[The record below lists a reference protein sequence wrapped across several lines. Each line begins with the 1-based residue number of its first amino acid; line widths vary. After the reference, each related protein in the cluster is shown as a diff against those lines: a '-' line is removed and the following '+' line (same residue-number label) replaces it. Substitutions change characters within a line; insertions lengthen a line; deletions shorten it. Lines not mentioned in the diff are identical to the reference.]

1 MKFTSKQ
8 LQAAKHLDG
17 PLLVLAI
24 PGSGKTTMLL
34 ERIKFLSEHIDSSK
48 ILNLTFSRIQANDMK
63 KRFDSK
69 DSNFMTIHA
78 FCYLIIRNYLKK
90 YNRQVNLIEDE
101 KIYNKFNLVGE
112 IYKNINKKKMS
123 KEDLNLFFQKVS
135 FMKNSLLDISYLK
148 KVEISNAEKIYL
160 EYEKIKKQKHLLDFD
175 DMQVYALELLND
187 ESLLRSIKNKY
198 KYFQLDEG
206 QDTSLLQFKILEK
219 IVYPEN
225 NLLVV
230 ADDDQSI
237 YSFRASDPTYLLNF
251 TKIYKDAKIMTL
263 DTNYRSGKEIIK
275 LASTF
280 IKQNKNRY
288 KKDFKVNR
296 KNPSQIKIKSF
307 KNFSKEYAY
316 ILENID
322 KNENTGILF
331 RNNIS
336 AISLISYLL
345 ENNIDFS
352 INSKIMDFFE
362 SKIFLDMINIINF
375 SNDFNDVEI
384 FSEIYY
390 KISSYLSKDD
400 IEKLIYKPVNE
411 NIFDFFENSD
421 IEDFKKD
428 ALFNIEKKLNHLRKL
443 DIDKK
448 ISFIYQS
455 LSYKD
460 YIDMLSRKYK
470 EETVNKDIY
479 IESLKYFTKSCENL
493 DQVYEKIKIIEKKS
507 KSLSENN
514 LKLST
519 IHSSKGLEY
528 DTVFVIDLIKNEFPI
543 ILDKENYF
551 ERLEEERR
559 IFYVGLTR
567 ARDSLYILT
576 LKNRNNKKVYPS
588 KFYTTSLDIL
598 KNKPWALAQGFYI
611 EILSNIPFK

>member
-101 KIYNKFNLVGE
+101 KIYNKYNLVGE
-112 IYKNINKKKMS
+112 IYKSINNKKMS

-135 FMKNSLLDISYLK
+135 FMKNSLLDISYLE
-148 KVEISNAEKIYL
+148 KVEISNIKEIYL

-175 DMQVYALELLND
+175 DMQVYALKLLED
-187 ESLLRSIKNKY
+187 EKLLKSIKNKY

-219 IVYPEN
+219 IVMPEN

-237 YSFRASDPTYLLNF
+237 YSFRASNPNYLLNF

-263 DTNYRSGKEIIK
+263 DTNYRSGEEIIK
-275 LASTF
+275 LAKNF
-280 IKQNKNRY
+280 IGQNKNRY

-375 SNDFNDVEI
+375 SNDFNNVEI

-460 YIDMLSRKYK
+460 YINILSRKYK

-507 KSLSENN
+507 KSLRENN

-543 ILDKENYF
+543 ILDEENYF

-559 IFYVGLTR
+559 IFYVAITR
-567 ARDSLYILT
+567 AKNNLHLLS
-576 LKNRNNKKVYPS
+576 LKNRNNKKVESSIFYKNSQEIIKNSLGS
-588 KFYTTSLDIL
+588 K
-598 KNKPWALAQGFYI
+598 
-611 EILSNIPFK
+611 

>member
-112 IYKNINKKKMS
+112 IYKSINNKKMS

-148 KVEISNAEKIYL
+148 KVEISNIKEIYL
-160 EYEKIKKQKHLLDFD
+160 EYEKTKKQKHLLDFD
-175 DMQVYALELLND
+175 DMQVYALKLLED
-187 ESLLRSIKNKY
+187 EKLLKSIKNKY

-219 IVYPEN
+219 IVMPEN

-362 SKIFLDMINIINF
+362 SKIFLDMVSIINF
-375 SNDFNDVEI
+375 SNDFNDVER

-400 IEKLIYKPVNE
+400 IEKLMYKPVNE

-460 YIDMLSRKYK
+460 YINILSRKYK
-470 EETVNKDIY
+470 EEAVNKDIY

-543 ILDKENYF
+543 ILDEENYF

-559 IFYVGLTR
+559 IFYVAITR
-567 ARDSLYILT
+567 AKNNLHLLS
-576 LKNRNNKKVYPS
+576 LKNRNNKKVEASIFYKNSQEIIKNSLGS
-588 KFYTTSLDIL
+588 K
-598 KNKPWALAQGFYI
+598 
-611 EILSNIPFK
+611 

>member
-63 KRFDSK
+63 KKFDSK

-237 YSFRASDPTYLLNF
+237 YSFRAADPKYLLNF
-251 TKIYKDAKIMTL
+251 KEIYKDAKIISL
-263 DTNYRSGKEIIK
+263 DTNHRSGKKIIS
-275 LASTF
+275 LASSF
-280 IKQNKNRY
+280 ISQNKNRY
-288 KKDFKVNR
+288 KKNYKISRDFND
-296 KNPSQIKIKSF
+296 QIKFKEF
-307 KNFSKEYAY
+307 KNFSKEYDY
-316 ILENID
+316 IIKNLED
-322 KNENTGILF
+322 MNTGILF

-336 AISLISYLL
+336 AISLSSYLL
-345 ENNIDFS
+345 DKNIDFS
-352 INSKIMDFFE
+352 INSNILDFFE
-362 SKIFLDMINIINF
+362 SKIFTDMVNIINF
-375 SNDFNDVEI
+375 SEDFNNREI
-384 FSEIYY
+384 FNDIYY
-390 KISSYLSKDD
+390 KISTYLSKED
-400 IEKLIYKPVNE
+400 IDTLNHKAINE
-411 NIFDFFENSD
+411 NIFDFYENSD
-421 IEDFKKD
+421 IDDYKKD
-428 ALFNIEKKLNHLRKL
+428 ALFNIEKKLKHIRKL
-443 DIDKK
+443 DIEKK
-448 ISFIYQS
+448 ISFIYKS
-455 LSYKD
+455 LSYNS
-460 YIDMLSRKYK
+460 YINMKSRKYM

-479 IESLKYFTKSCENL
+479 IESLRYFTKSCKSL
-493 DQVYEKIKIIEKKS
+493 DEVYEKIKILEKKS
-507 KSLSENN
+507 KSLIKTN
-514 LKLST
+514 LSLTT

-528 DTVFVIDLIKNEFPI
+528 DKVFIIDLIKNEFPLI
-543 ILDKENYF
+543 MDEENYF

>member
-63 KRFDSK
+63 ERFDSK

-101 KIYNKFNLVGE
+101 KIYNKYNLVGE
-112 IYKNINKKKMS
+112 IYKSINNKKMS

-148 KVEISNAEKIYL
+148 KVEISNIEKIYL

-175 DMQVYALELLND
+175 DMQIFALKLLED
-187 ESLLRSIKNKY
+187 EKLLKSIKNKY

-219 IVYPEN
+219 IVMPEN

-237 YSFRASDPTYLLNF
+237 YSFRASNPTYLLNF

-263 DTNYRSGKEIIK
+263 DTNYRSGKEIIN

-288 KKDFKVNR
+288 KKDFNVNR
-296 KNPSQIKIKSF
+296 KTPSQIKIKSF

-316 ILENID
+316 IIENID
-322 KNENTGILF
+322 KNKNTGILF

-345 ENNIDFS
+345 EKNIDFS

-375 SNDFNDVEI
+375 SNDFNNVEV

-411 NIFDFFENSD
+411 DVFDFYENSD

-443 DIDKK
+443 SIDKK

-455 LSYKD
+455 LSYKN

-470 EETVNKDIY
+470 EETANKDLY

-543 ILDKENYF
+543 ILDEENYF

-559 IFYVGLTR
+559 IFYVAITR
-567 ARDSLYILT
+567 AKNNLHLLSLKT
-576 LKNRNNKKVYPS
+576 RNNKKVASSIFYENS
-588 KFYTTSLDIL
+588 KEIIKNSLGS
-598 KNKPWALAQGFYI
+598 K
-611 EILSNIPFK
+611 

>member
-34 ERIKFLSEHIDSSK
+34 ERIKFLSEYIDSSK

-101 KIYNKFNLVGE
+101 KIYNKYNLVGE

-123 KEDLNLFFQKVS
+123 KEDLNLFFQKIS
-135 FMKNSLLDISYLK
+135 FMKNSLLDTSYLDK
-148 KVEISNAEKIYL
+148 LEISKVKEIYQT
-160 EYEKIKKQKHLLDFD
+160 YERIKKEKHLLDFD

-219 IVYPEN
+219 IVMPEN

-237 YSFRASDPTYLLNF
+237 YSFRASNPTYLLNF
-251 TKIYKDAKIMTL
+251 TKIYKEAKIMTL

-345 ENNIDFS
+345 ENNINFS

-375 SNDFNDVEI
+375 SNDFNNVEI

-400 IEKLIYKPVNE
+400 IEKLKYKPVNE
-411 NIFDFFENSD
+411 NIFEFFENSD

-443 DIDKK
+443 DINKK

-543 ILDKENYF
+543 ILDEENYF

>member
-101 KIYNKFNLVGE
+101 KIYNKYNLVGE

-123 KEDLNLFFQKVS
+123 KEDLNLFFQKIS
-135 FMKNSLLDISYLK
+135 FMKNSLLDISYLEN
-148 KVEISNAEKIYL
+148 VEISNADRIYL

-237 YSFRASDPTYLLNF
+237 YSFRAADPKYLLNF
-251 TKIYKDAKIMTL
+251 KEIYKDAKIISL
-263 DTNYRSGKEIIK
+263 DTNHRSGKKIIS
-275 LASTF
+275 LASYF
-280 IKQNKNRY
+280 IAQNKNRY
-288 KKDFKVNR
+288 KKTYKLSRDFDD
-296 KNPSQIKIKSF
+296 QIKLKEF
-307 KNFSKEYAY
+307 KNFTKQYDY
-316 ILENID
+316 ITENLD
-322 KNENTGILF
+322 NKKTGILF

-336 AISLISYLL
+336 AISLSSYLL
-345 ENNIDFS
+345 DKNIDFS
-352 INSKIMDFFE
+352 INSNILDFFE
-362 SKIFLDMINIINF
+362 SKIFTDMVNIINF
-375 SNDFNDVEI
+375 SEDFDNVEI
-384 FSEIYY
+384 FSDIYY
-390 KISSYLSKDD
+390 KISTYLSKDD
-400 IEKLIYKPVNE
+400 IESLSHKAINE
-411 NIFDFFENSD
+411 NVFEFYENRD
-421 IEDFKKD
+421 IEDYKKD
-428 ALFNIEKKLNHLRKL
+428 ALFNIEKKLKHLRKL
-443 DIDKK
+443 KLEKK
-448 ISFIYQS
+448 ISFIYKS
-455 LSYKD
+455 LSYNS
-460 YIDMLSRKYK
+460 YINMKSRKYM

-479 IESLKYFTKSCENL
+479 IESLRYFTKSCKSL
-493 DQVYEKIKIIEKKS
+493 DEVYEKIKILEKKS
-507 KSLSENN
+507 KSLIKTN
-514 LKLST
+514 LSLTT

-528 DTVFVIDLIKNEFPI
+528 DKVFIIDLIKNEFPLI
-543 ILDKENYF
+543 MDEENYF

-611 EILSNIPFK
+611 EILSKIPFR

>member
-135 FMKNSLLDISYLK
+135 FMKNSLLDISYLE
-148 KVEISNAEKIYL
+148 KVEISNIKEIYL
-160 EYEKIKKQKHLLDFD
+160 EYEKTKKQKHLLDFD
-175 DMQVYALELLND
+175 DMQVYALKLLED
-187 ESLLRSIKNKY
+187 KKLLKSIKNKY

-219 IVYPEN
+219 IVMPEN

-237 YSFRASDPTYLLNF
+237 YSFRASNPTYLLNF

-375 SNDFNDVEI
+375 SNDFNNVEI

-411 NIFDFFENSD
+411 NIFEFFENSD

-428 ALFNIEKKLNHLRKL
+428 ALFNIEKKLKHLRKL

-543 ILDKENYF
+543 ILDEENYF

-567 ARDSLYILT
+567 AKDSLYILT

-588 KFYTTSLDIL
+588 KFYTISLDIL
-598 KNKPWALAQGFYI
+598 KNKP
-611 EILSNIPFK
+611 

>member
-34 ERIKFLSEHIDSSK
+34 ERIKFLSKHIDSSK

-101 KIYNKFNLVGE
+101 KIYNKYNLVGE

-135 FMKNSLLDISYLK
+135 FMKNSLLDISYLE
-148 KVEISNAEKIYL
+148 KVEVSNIKEIYL

-175 DMQVYALELLND
+175 DMQVYALKLLED
-187 ESLLRSIKNKY
+187 KKLLKSIKNKY

-219 IVYPEN
+219 IVMPEN

-237 YSFRASDPTYLLNF
+237 YSFRASNPTYLLNF

-275 LASTF
+275 LAKNF
-280 IKQNKNRY
+280 IGQNKNRY

-375 SNDFNDVEI
+375 SNDFNNVEI

-400 IEKLIYKPVNE
+400 IEKLIYKPINGD
-411 NIFDFFENSD
+411 IFDFFENSD

-428 ALFNIEKKLNHLRKL
+428 ALFNIEKKLKHLRKL

-455 LSYKD
+455 LSYKN

-543 ILDKENYF
+543 ILDEENHF

-559 IFYVGLTR
+559 IFYVAITR
-567 ARDSLYILT
+567 AKNSLHLLS
-576 LKNRNNKKVYPS
+576 LKNRNKKKVEPS
-588 KFYTTSLDIL
+588 IFYKNSQEIIKNSLGSKL
-598 KNKPWALAQGFYI
+598 
-611 EILSNIPFK
+611 

>member
-101 KIYNKFNLVGE
+101 KIYNKYNLVGE

-135 FMKNSLLDISYLK
+135 FMKNSLLDISYLE
-148 KVEISNAEKIYL
+148 KVEISNADRIYL

-237 YSFRASDPTYLLNF
+237 YSFRAADPKYLLNF
-251 TKIYKDAKIMTL
+251 KEIYKDAKIISL
-263 DTNYRSGKEIIK
+263 DTNHRSGKKIIS
-275 LASTF
+275 LASYF
-280 IKQNKNRY
+280 IAQNKNRY
-288 KKDFKVNR
+288 KKTYKLSRDFDD
-296 KNPSQIKIKSF
+296 QIKLKEF
-307 KNFSKEYAY
+307 KNFTKQYDY
-316 ILENID
+316 ITENLD
-322 KNENTGILF
+322 NKKTGILF

-336 AISLISYLL
+336 AISLSSYLL
-345 ENNIDFS
+345 DKNIDFS
-352 INSKIMDFFE
+352 INSNILDFFE
-362 SKIFLDMINIINF
+362 SKIFTDMVNIINF
-375 SNDFNDVEI
+375 SEDFDNVEI
-384 FSEIYY
+384 FSDIYY
-390 KISSYLSKDD
+390 KISTYLSKDD
-400 IEKLIYKPVNE
+400 IESLSHKAINE
-411 NIFDFFENSD
+411 NVFEFYENRD
-421 IEDFKKD
+421 IEDYKKD
-428 ALFNIEKKLNHLRKL
+428 ALFNIEKKLKHLRKL
-443 DIDKK
+443 KLEKK
-448 ISFIYQS
+448 ISFIYKS
-455 LSYKD
+455 LSYNS
-460 YIDMLSRKYK
+460 YINMKSRKYM

-479 IESLKYFTKSCENL
+479 IESLRYFTKSCKSL
-493 DQVYEKIKIIEKKS
+493 DEVYEKIKILEKKS
-507 KSLSENN
+507 KSLVKTN
-514 LKLST
+514 LSLST

-528 DTVFVIDLIKNEFPI
+528 DKVFIIDLIKNEFPLI
-543 ILDKENYF
+543 MDEENYF

-576 LKNRNNKKVYPS
+576 LKNRNNKKVSPS

-598 KNKPWALAQGFYI
+598 KNKP
-611 EILSNIPFK
+611 

>member
-101 KIYNKFNLVGE
+101 KIYNKYNLVGE
-112 IYKNINKKKMS
+112 IYKSINNKKMS

-148 KVEISNAEKIYL
+148 KVEISNVEKIYL

-175 DMQVYALELLND
+175 DMQVYALKLLED
-187 ESLLRSIKNKY
+187 EKLLKSIKNKY

-237 YSFRASDPTYLLNF
+237 YSFRAADPKYLLNF
-251 TKIYKDAKIMTL
+251 KEIYKDAKIISL
-263 DTNYRSGKEIIK
+263 DTNHRSGKKIIS
-275 LASTF
+275 LASYF
-280 IKQNKNRY
+280 IAQNKNRY
-288 KKDFKVNR
+288 KKTYKLSRDFDD
-296 KNPSQIKIKSF
+296 QIKLKEF
-307 KNFSKEYAY
+307 KNFTKQYDY
-316 ILENID
+316 ITENLD
-322 KNENTGILF
+322 NKKTGILF

-336 AISLISYLL
+336 AISLSSYLL
-345 ENNIDFS
+345 DKNIDFS
-352 INSKIMDFFE
+352 INSNILDFFE
-362 SKIFLDMINIINF
+362 SKIFTDMVNIINF
-375 SNDFNDVEI
+375 SEDFDNVEI
-384 FSEIYY
+384 FSDIYY
-390 KISSYLSKDD
+390 KISTYLSKDD
-400 IEKLIYKPVNE
+400 IESLSHKAINE
-411 NIFDFFENSD
+411 NVFEFYENRD
-421 IEDFKKD
+421 IEDYKKD
-428 ALFNIEKKLNHLRKL
+428 ALFNIEKKLKHLRKL
-443 DIDKK
+443 KLEKK
-448 ISFIYQS
+448 ISFIYKS
-455 LSYKD
+455 LSYNS
-460 YIDMLSRKYK
+460 YINMKSRKYM

-479 IESLKYFTKSCENL
+479 IESLRYFTKSCKSL
-493 DQVYEKIKIIEKKS
+493 DEVYEKIKILEKKS
-507 KSLSENN
+507 KSLVKTN
-514 LKLST
+514 LSLST

-528 DTVFVIDLIKNEFPI
+528 DKVFIIDLIKNEFPLI
-543 ILDKENYF
+543 MDEENYF

-576 LKNRNNKKVYPS
+576 LKNRNNKKVSPS

-598 KNKPWALAQGFYI
+598 KNKP
-611 EILSNIPFK
+611 

>member
-34 ERIKFLSEHIDSSK
+34 ERIKFLSKHIDSSK

-101 KIYNKFNLVGE
+101 KIYNKYNLVGE

-135 FMKNSLLDISYLK
+135 FMKNSLLDISYLEN
-148 KVEISNAEKIYL
+148 VEISNADRIYL

-175 DMQVYALELLND
+175 DMQVYALKLLED
-187 ESLLRSIKNKY
+187 KKLLKSIKNKY

-219 IVYPEN
+219 IVMPEN

-237 YSFRASDPTYLLNF
+237 YSFRASNPNYLLNF

-263 DTNYRSGKEIIK
+263 DTNYRSGEEIIK
-275 LASTF
+275 LAKNF
-280 IKQNKNRY
+280 IGQNKNRY

-375 SNDFNDVEI
+375 SNDFNNVEI

-400 IEKLIYKPVNE
+400 IEKLIYKPINE

-421 IEDFKKD
+421 IENFKKD
-428 ALFNIEKKLNHLRKL
+428 ALFNIEKKLKHLRKL

-460 YIDMLSRKYK
+460 YIDILSRKYK

-543 ILDKENYF
+543 ILDEENYF

>member
-101 KIYNKFNLVGE
+101 KIYNKYNLVGE
-112 IYKNINKKKMS
+112 IYKSINNKKMS

-135 FMKNSLLDISYLK
+135 FMKNSLLDISYLE
-148 KVEISNAEKIYL
+148 KVEISNIKDIYL
-160 EYEKIKKQKHLLDFD
+160 EYEKTKKQKHLLDFD

-237 YSFRASDPTYLLNF
+237 YSFRAADPKYLLNF
-251 TKIYKDAKIMTL
+251 KEIYKDAKIISL
-263 DTNYRSGKEIIK
+263 DTNHRSGKKIIS
-275 LASTF
+275 LASYF
-280 IKQNKNRY
+280 IAQNKNRY
-288 KKDFKVNR
+288 KKTYKLSRDFDD
-296 KNPSQIKIKSF
+296 QIKLKEF
-307 KNFSKEYAY
+307 KNFTKQYDY
-316 ILENID
+316 ITENLD
-322 KNENTGILF
+322 NKKTGILF

-336 AISLISYLL
+336 AISLSSYLL
-345 ENNIDFS
+345 DKNIDFS
-352 INSKIMDFFE
+352 INSNILDFFE
-362 SKIFLDMINIINF
+362 SKIFTDMVNIINF
-375 SNDFNDVEI
+375 SEDFDNVEI
-384 FSEIYY
+384 FSDIYY
-390 KISSYLSKDD
+390 KISTYLCKDD
-400 IEKLIYKPVNE
+400 IESLSHKAINE
-411 NIFDFFENSD
+411 NVFEFYENRD
-421 IEDFKKD
+421 IEDYKKD
-428 ALFNIEKKLNHLRKL
+428 ALFNIEKKLKHLRKL
-443 DIDKK
+443 KLENK
-448 ISFIYQS
+448 ISFIYKS
-455 LSYKD
+455 LSYNS
-460 YIDMLSRKYK
+460 YINMKSRKYM

-479 IESLKYFTKSCENL
+479 IESLRYFTKSCKSL
-493 DQVYEKIKIIEKKS
+493 DEVYEKIKILEKKS
-507 KSLSENN
+507 KSLVKTN
-514 LKLST
+514 LSLST

-528 DTVFVIDLIKNEFPI
+528 DKVFIIDLIKNEFPLI
-543 ILDKENYF
+543 MDEENYF

-576 LKNRNNKKVYPS
+576 LKNRNNKKVSPS

-598 KNKPWALAQGFYI
+598 KNKP
-611 EILSNIPFK
+611 

>member
-101 KIYNKFNLVGE
+101 KIYNKYNLLGE

-135 FMKNSLLDISYLK
+135 FMKNSLLDISYLE
-148 KVEISNAEKIYL
+148 KVEISNIKEIYL
-160 EYEKIKKQKHLLDFD
+160 QYEKTKKQKHLLDFD
-175 DMQVYALELLND
+175 DMQVYALKLLED
-187 ESLLRSIKNKY
+187 KKLLKSIKNKY

-219 IVYPEN
+219 IVMPEN

-237 YSFRASDPTYLLNF
+237 YSFRASNPTYLLNF

-263 DTNYRSGKEIIK
+263 DTNYRSGEEIIK
-275 LASTF
+275 LAKNF
-280 IKQNKNRY
+280 IGQNKNRY

-316 ILENID
+316 ILENIN

-375 SNDFNDVEI
+375 SNNFNNVEI

-400 IEKLIYKPVNE
+400 IEKLIYKPINE

-448 ISFIYQS
+448 ISFIHQS
-455 LSYKD
+455 LSYKN

-493 DQVYEKIKIIEKKS
+493 DKVYEKIKIIEKKS

-543 ILDKENYF
+543 ILDEENYF

-559 IFYVGLTR
+559 IFYVAITR
-567 ARDSLYILT
+567 AKNSLHLLS
-576 LKNRNNKKVYPS
+576 LKNRNKKKVEPS
-588 KFYTTSLDIL
+588 IFYKNSQEIIKNSLGS
-598 KNKPWALAQGFYI
+598 K
-611 EILSNIPFK
+611 

>member
-101 KIYNKFNLVGE
+101 KIYNKYNLVGE

-123 KEDLNLFFQKVS
+123 KEDLNLFFQKIS
-135 FMKNSLLDISYLK
+135 FMKNSLLDTSYLDK
-148 KVEISNAEKIYL
+148 LEISKVKEIYQT
-160 EYEKIKKQKHLLDFD
+160 YERIKKEKHLLDFD

-219 IVYPEN
+219 IVMPEN

-237 YSFRASDPTYLLNF
+237 YSFRASNPTYLLNF
-251 TKIYKDAKIMTL
+251 TKIYKEAKIMTL

-275 LASTF
+275 FASTF

-316 ILENID
+316 ILENMN

-375 SNDFNDVEI
+375 SNDFNNVEI

-411 NIFDFFENSD
+411 NIFEFFENSD

-428 ALFNIEKKLNHLRKL
+428 ALFNIEKKLKHLRKL

-528 DTVFVIDLIKNEFPI
+528 DTVFVMDLIKNEFPI
-543 ILDKENYF
+543 ILDEENYF

-598 KNKPWALAQGFYI
+598 KNKP
-611 EILSNIPFK
+611 

>member
-101 KIYNKFNLVGE
+101 KIYNKYNLVGE

-123 KEDLNLFFQKVS
+123 KEDLNLFFQKIS
-135 FMKNSLLDISYLK
+135 FMKNSLLDISYLEN
-148 KVEISNAEKIYL
+148 VEISNADRIYL

-237 YSFRASDPTYLLNF
+237 YSFRAADPKYLLNF
-251 TKIYKDAKIMTL
+251 KEIYKDAKIISL
-263 DTNYRSGKEIIK
+263 DTNHRSGKKIIS
-275 LASTF
+275 LASYF
-280 IKQNKNRY
+280 IAQNKNRY
-288 KKDFKVNR
+288 KKTYKLSRDFDD
-296 KNPSQIKIKSF
+296 QIKLKEF
-307 KNFSKEYAY
+307 KNFTKQYDY
-316 ILENID
+316 ITENLD
-322 KNENTGILF
+322 NKKTGILF

-336 AISLISYLL
+336 AISLSSYLL
-345 ENNIDFS
+345 DKNIDFS
-352 INSKIMDFFE
+352 INSNILDFFE
-362 SKIFLDMINIINF
+362 SKIFTDMVNIINF
-375 SNDFNDVEI
+375 SEDFDNVEI
-384 FSEIYY
+384 FSDIYY
-390 KISSYLSKDD
+390 KISTYLSKDD
-400 IEKLIYKPVNE
+400 IESLSHKAINE
-411 NIFDFFENSD
+411 NVFEFYENRD
-421 IEDFKKD
+421 IEDYKKD
-428 ALFNIEKKLNHLRKL
+428 ALFNIEKKLKHLRKL
-443 DIDKK
+443 KLEKK
-448 ISFIYQS
+448 ISFIYKS
-455 LSYKD
+455 LSYNS
-460 YIDMLSRKYK
+460 YINMKSRKYM

-479 IESLKYFTKSCENL
+479 IESLRYFTKSCKSL
-493 DQVYEKIKIIEKKS
+493 DEVYEKIKILEKKS
-507 KSLSENN
+507 KSLIKTN
-514 LKLST
+514 LSLTT

-528 DTVFVIDLIKNEFPI
+528 DKVFIIDLIKNEFPLI
-543 ILDKENYF
+543 MDEENYF

-588 KFYTTSLDIL
+588 KFYTISLDIL

-611 EILSNIPFK
+611 VILSKIPFK

>member
-48 ILNLTFSRIQANDMK
+48 ILNLTFSRIQADDMK

-90 YNRQVNLIEDE
+90 YNKQVNLIEDE

-112 IYKNINKKKMS
+112 IYKNINKKKIS

-135 FMKNSLLDISYLK
+135 FMKNSLLDISYLEN
-148 KVEISNAEKIYL
+148 VEISNADRIYL

-237 YSFRASDPTYLLNF
+237 YSFRAADPKYLLNF
-251 TKIYKDAKIMTL
+251 KEIYKDAKIISL
-263 DTNYRSGKEIIK
+263 DTSHRSGKKIIS
-275 LASTF
+275 LASYF
-280 IKQNKNRY
+280 IAQNKNRY
-288 KKDFKVNR
+288 KKTYKLGRDFDD
-296 KNPSQIKIKSF
+296 QIKLKEF
-307 KNFSKEYAY
+307 KNFTKQYDY
-316 ILENID
+316 ITENLD
-322 KNENTGILF
+322 NKKTGILF

-336 AISLISYLL
+336 AISLSSYLL
-345 ENNIDFS
+345 DKNIDFS
-352 INSKIMDFFE
+352 INSNILDFFE
-362 SKIFLDMINIINF
+362 SKIFTDMVNIINF
-375 SNDFNDVEI
+375 SEDFDNVEI
-384 FSEIYY
+384 FSDIYY
-390 KISSYLSKDD
+390 KISTYLSKDD
-400 IEKLIYKPVNE
+400 IESLSHKAINE
-411 NIFDFFENSD
+411 NVFEFYENRD
-421 IEDFKKD
+421 IEDYKKD
-428 ALFNIEKKLNHLRKL
+428 ALFNIEKKLKHLRKL
-443 DIDKK
+443 KLEKK
-448 ISFIYQS
+448 ISFIYKS
-455 LSYKD
+455 LSYNS
-460 YIDMLSRKYK
+460 YINMKSRKYM

-479 IESLKYFTKSCENL
+479 IESLRYFTKSCKSL
-493 DQVYEKIKIIEKKS
+493 DEVYEKIKILEKKS
-507 KSLSENN
+507 KSLVKTN
-514 LKLST
+514 LSLST

-528 DTVFVIDLIKNEFPI
+528 DKVFIIDLIKNEFPLI
-543 ILDKENYF
+543 MDEENYF

-598 KNKPWALAQGFYI
+598 KNKP
-611 EILSNIPFK
+611 

>member
-251 TKIYKDAKIMTL
+251 TKIYKDVKIMTL

-460 YIDMLSRKYK
+460 YIDILSRKYK

-543 ILDKENYF
+543 ILDEENYF

>member
-101 KIYNKFNLVGE
+101 KIYNKYNLVGE
-112 IYKNINKKKMS
+112 IYKNINNKKMS

-135 FMKNSLLDISYLK
+135 FMKNSLLDISYLE
-148 KVEISNAEKIYL
+148 KVEISNIKDIYL
-160 EYEKIKKQKHLLDFD
+160 EYEKTKKQKHLLDFD
-175 DMQVYALELLND
+175 DMQVYALKLLED
-187 ESLLRSIKNKY
+187 EKLLKSIKNKY

-219 IVYPEN
+219 IVMPEN

-237 YSFRASDPTYLLNF
+237 YSFRASNPTYLLNF

-400 IEKLIYKPVNE
+400 IEKLMYKPVNE
-411 NIFDFFENSD
+411 NIFEFFENSD

-543 ILDKENYF
+543 ILDEENHF

-559 IFYVGLTR
+559 IFYVAITR
-567 ARDSLYILT
+567 AKNSLHLLS
-576 LKNRNNKKVYPS
+576 LKNGNNKKVEPS
-588 KFYTTSLDIL
+588 IFYKNSQEIIKNSLGS
-598 KNKPWALAQGFYI
+598 K
-611 EILSNIPFK
+611 

>member
-123 KEDLNLFFQKVS
+123 KEDLNLFFQKIS
-135 FMKNSLLDISYLK
+135 FMKNSLLDISYLEN
-148 KVEISNAEKIYL
+148 VEISNADRIYL
-160 EYEKIKKQKHLLDFD
+160 EYEKIKKQKHLIDFD

-237 YSFRASDPTYLLNF
+237 YSFRAADPKYLLNF
-251 TKIYKDAKIMTL
+251 KEIYKDAKIISL
-263 DTNYRSGKEIIK
+263 DTNYRSGKKIIS
-275 LASTF
+275 LASYF
-280 IKQNKNRY
+280 IAQNKNRY
-288 KKDFKVNR
+288 KKTYKLSRDFDD
-296 KNPSQIKIKSF
+296 QIKLKEF
-307 KNFSKEYAY
+307 KNFTKQYDY
-316 ILENID
+316 ITENLD
-322 KNENTGILF
+322 NKKTGILF

-336 AISLISYLL
+336 AISLSSYLL
-345 ENNIDFS
+345 DKNIDFS
-352 INSKIMDFFE
+352 INSNILDFFE
-362 SKIFLDMINIINF
+362 SKIFTDMVNIINF
-375 SNDFNDVEI
+375 SEDFDNVEI
-384 FSEIYY
+384 FSDIYY
-390 KISSYLSKDD
+390 KISTYLSKDD
-400 IEKLIYKPVNE
+400 IESLSHKAINE
-411 NIFDFFENSD
+411 NVFEFYENRD
-421 IEDFKKD
+421 IEDYKKD
-428 ALFNIEKKLNHLRKL
+428 ALFNIEKKLKHLRKL
-443 DIDKK
+443 KLEKK
-448 ISFIYQS
+448 ISFIYKS
-455 LSYKD
+455 LSYNS
-460 YIDMLSRKYK
+460 YINMKSRKYM

-479 IESLKYFTKSCENL
+479 IESLRYFTKSCKSL
-493 DQVYEKIKIIEKKS
+493 DEVYEKIKILEKKS
-507 KSLSENN
+507 KSLIKTN
-514 LKLST
+514 LSLTT

-528 DTVFVIDLIKNEFPI
+528 DKVFIIDLIKNEFPLI
-543 ILDKENYF
+543 MDEENYF

-588 KFYTTSLDIL
+588 KFYTISLDIL
-598 KNKPWALAQGFYI
+598 KNKP
-611 EILSNIPFK
+611 

>member
-101 KIYNKFNLVGE
+101 KIYNKYNLVGE
-112 IYKNINKKKMS
+112 IYKSINNKKMS

-135 FMKNSLLDISYLK
+135 FMKNSLLDISYLE
-148 KVEISNAEKIYL
+148 KVEISNIKEIYL

-175 DMQVYALELLND
+175 DMQVYALKLLED
-187 ESLLRSIKNKY
+187 EKLLKSIKNKY

-219 IVYPEN
+219 IVMPEN

-237 YSFRASDPTYLLNF
+237 YSFRASNPTYLLNF

-296 KNPSQIKIKSF
+296 KNPNQIKIKSF

-322 KNENTGILF
+322 INENTGILF

-345 ENNIDFS
+345 ENNINFS

-375 SNDFNDVEI
+375 SNDFNNVEI
-384 FSEIYY
+384 FPEIYY

-411 NIFDFFENSD
+411 NIFEFFENSD

-428 ALFNIEKKLNHLRKL
+428 ALFNIEKKLKHLRKL

-479 IESLKYFTKSCENL
+479 IESIKYFTKSCENL

-543 ILDKENYF
+543 ILDEENYF

-567 ARDSLYILT
+567 AKDSLYILT

-588 KFYTTSLDIL
+588 KFYTISLDIL

>member
-8 LQAAKHLDG
+8 LQATKHLDG

-112 IYKNINKKKMS
+112 IYKNINNKKMS

-175 DMQVYALELLND
+175 DMQVYALKLLED
-187 ESLLRSIKNKY
+187 EKLLKSIKNKY

-219 IVYPEN
+219 IVMPEN

-237 YSFRASDPTYLLNF
+237 YSFRASNPTYLLNF

-322 KNENTGILF
+322 INENTGILF

-375 SNDFNDVEI
+375 SNDFNNVEI

-400 IEKLIYKPVNE
+400 IEKLIYKPINE

-421 IEDFKKD
+421 IENFKKD
-428 ALFNIEKKLNHLRKL
+428 ALFNIEKKLKHLRKL

-448 ISFIYQS
+448 ISFIHQS
-455 LSYKD
+455 LSYKN

-528 DTVFVIDLIKNEFPI
+528 DTVFVIDLIENEFPI
-543 ILDKENYF
+543 ILDEENHF

-559 IFYVGLTR
+559 IFYVAITR
-567 ARDSLYILT
+567 AKNSLHLLS
-576 LKNRNNKKVYPS
+576 LKNRNKKKVEPS
-588 KFYTTSLDIL
+588 IFY
-598 KNKPWALAQGFYI
+598 KNSQ
-611 EILSNIPFK
+611 EIIKK

>member
-48 ILNLTFSRIQANDMK
+48 ILNLTFSRIQADDMK

-90 YNRQVNLIEDE
+90 YNKQVNLIEDE

-112 IYKNINKKKMS
+112 IYKNINKKKIS

-135 FMKNSLLDISYLK
+135 FMKNSLLDISYLEN
-148 KVEISNAEKIYL
+148 VEISNADRIYL

-237 YSFRASDPTYLLNF
+237 YSFRAADPKYLLNF
-251 TKIYKDAKIMTL
+251 KEIYKDAKIISL
-263 DTNYRSGKEIIK
+263 DTNHRSGKKIIS
-275 LASTF
+275 LASYF
-280 IKQNKNRY
+280 IAQNKNRY
-288 KKDFKVNR
+288 KKTYKLGRDFDD
-296 KNPSQIKIKSF
+296 QIKLKEF
-307 KNFSKEYAY
+307 KNFTKQYDY
-316 ILENID
+316 ITENLD
-322 KNENTGILF
+322 NKKTGILF

-336 AISLISYLL
+336 AISLSSYLL
-345 ENNIDFS
+345 DKNIDFS
-352 INSKIMDFFE
+352 INSNILDFFE
-362 SKIFLDMINIINF
+362 SKIFTDMVNIINF
-375 SNDFNDVEI
+375 SEDFDNVEI
-384 FSEIYY
+384 FSDIYY
-390 KISSYLSKDD
+390 KISTYLSKDD
-400 IEKLIYKPVNE
+400 IESLSHKAINE
-411 NIFDFFENSD
+411 NVFEFYENRD
-421 IEDFKKD
+421 IEDYKKD
-428 ALFNIEKKLNHLRKL
+428 ALFNIEKKLKHLRKL
-443 DIDKK
+443 KLEKK
-448 ISFIYQS
+448 ISFIYKS
-455 LSYKD
+455 LSYNS
-460 YIDMLSRKYK
+460 YINMKSRKYM

-479 IESLKYFTKSCENL
+479 IESLRYFTKSCKSL
-493 DQVYEKIKIIEKKS
+493 DEVYEKIKILEKKS
-507 KSLSENN
+507 KSLVKTN
-514 LKLST
+514 LSLST

-528 DTVFVIDLIKNEFPI
+528 DKVFIIDLIKNEFPLI
-543 ILDKENYF
+543 MDEENYF

-611 EILSNIPFK
+611 EILSKIPFR

>member
-48 ILNLTFSRIQANDMK
+48 ILNLTFSRIQADDMK
-63 KRFDSK
+63 KRFNSK

-90 YNRQVNLIEDE
+90 YNKQVNLIEDE

-112 IYKNINKKKMS
+112 IYKNINKKKIS

-135 FMKNSLLDISYLK
+135 FMKNSLLDISYLEN
-148 KVEISNAEKIYL
+148 VEISNADRIYL

-237 YSFRASDPTYLLNF
+237 YSFRAADPKYLLNF
-251 TKIYKDAKIMTL
+251 KEIYKDAKIISL
-263 DTNYRSGKEIIK
+263 DTNHRSGKKIIS
-275 LASTF
+275 LASYF
-280 IKQNKNRY
+280 IAQNKNRY
-288 KKDFKVNR
+288 KKTYKLGRDFDD
-296 KNPSQIKIKSF
+296 QIKLKEF
-307 KNFSKEYAY
+307 KNFTKQYDY
-316 ILENID
+316 ITENLD
-322 KNENTGILF
+322 NKKTGILF

-336 AISLISYLL
+336 AISLSSYLL
-345 ENNIDFS
+345 DKNIDFS
-352 INSKIMDFFE
+352 INSNILDFFE
-362 SKIFLDMINIINF
+362 SKIFTDMVNIINF
-375 SNDFNDVEI
+375 SEDFDNVEI
-384 FSEIYY
+384 FSDIYY
-390 KISSYLSKDD
+390 KISTYLSKDD
-400 IEKLIYKPVNE
+400 IESLSHKAINE
-411 NIFDFFENSD
+411 NVFEFYENRD
-421 IEDFKKD
+421 IEDYKKD
-428 ALFNIEKKLNHLRKL
+428 ALFNIEKKLKHLRKL
-443 DIDKK
+443 KLEKK
-448 ISFIYQS
+448 ISFIYKS
-455 LSYKD
+455 LSYNS
-460 YIDMLSRKYK
+460 YINMKSRKYM

-479 IESLKYFTKSCENL
+479 IESLRYFTKSCKSL
-493 DQVYEKIKIIEKKS
+493 DEVYEKIKILEKKS
-507 KSLSENN
+507 KSLVKTN
-514 LKLST
+514 LSLST

-528 DTVFVIDLIKNEFPI
+528 DKVFIIDLIKNEFPLI
-543 ILDKENYF
+543 MDEENYF

-598 KNKPWALAQGFYI
+598 KNKP
-611 EILSNIPFK
+611 

>member
-101 KIYNKFNLVGE
+101 KIYNKYNLVGE

-123 KEDLNLFFQKVS
+123 KEDLNLFFQKIS
-135 FMKNSLLDISYLK
+135 FMKNSLLDISYLEN
-148 KVEISNAEKIYL
+148 VEISNADRIYL

-230 ADDDQSI
+230 ADYDQSI
-237 YSFRASDPTYLLNF
+237 YSFRAADPKYLLNF
-251 TKIYKDAKIMTL
+251 KEIYKDAKIISL
-263 DTNYRSGKEIIK
+263 DTNHRSGKKIIS
-275 LASTF
+275 LASYF
-280 IKQNKNRY
+280 IAQNKNRY
-288 KKDFKVNR
+288 KKTYKLSRDFDD
-296 KNPSQIKIKSF
+296 QIKLKEF
-307 KNFSKEYAY
+307 KNFTKQYDY
-316 ILENID
+316 ITENLD
-322 KNENTGILF
+322 NKKTGILF

-336 AISLISYLL
+336 AISLSSYLL
-345 ENNIDFS
+345 DKNIDFS
-352 INSKIMDFFE
+352 INSNILDFFE
-362 SKIFLDMINIINF
+362 SKIFTDMVNIINF
-375 SNDFNDVEI
+375 SEDFDNVEI
-384 FSEIYY
+384 FSDIYY
-390 KISSYLSKDD
+390 KISTYLSKDD
-400 IEKLIYKPVNE
+400 IESLSHKAINE
-411 NIFDFFENSD
+411 NVFEFYENID
-421 IEDFKKD
+421 IEDYKKD
-428 ALFNIEKKLNHLRKL
+428 ALFNIEKKLKHLRKL
-443 DIDKK
+443 KLEKK
-448 ISFIYQS
+448 ISFIYKS
-455 LSYKD
+455 LSYNS
-460 YIDMLSRKYK
+460 YINMKSRKYM

-479 IESLKYFTKSCENL
+479 IESLRYFTKSCKSL
-493 DQVYEKIKIIEKKS
+493 DEVYEKIKILEKKS
-507 KSLSENN
+507 KSLIKTN
-514 LKLST
+514 LSLTT

-528 DTVFVIDLIKNEFPI
+528 DKVFIIDLIKNEFPLI
-543 ILDKENYF
+543 MDEENYF

-611 EILSNIPFK
+611 EILSKIPFR

>member
-90 YNRQVNLIEDE
+90 YNRKVNLIEDE
-101 KIYNKFNLVGE
+101 KIYNKYNLVGE
-112 IYKNINKKKMS
+112 IYKNINNKKMS

-135 FMKNSLLDISYLK
+135 FMKNSLLDISYLE
-148 KVEISNAEKIYL
+148 KVEISNIKEIYL
-160 EYEKIKKQKHLLDFD
+160 EYEKTKKQKHLLDFD
-175 DMQVYALELLND
+175 DMQVYALKLLED
-187 ESLLRSIKNKY
+187 EKLLKSIKNKY

-237 YSFRASDPTYLLNF
+237 YSFRASNPTYLLNF

-375 SNDFNDVEI
+375 SNNFNNVEI

-400 IEKLIYKPVNE
+400 IEKLIYKPINGD
-411 NIFDFFENSD
+411 IFDFFENSD

-455 LSYKD
+455 LSYKN
-460 YIDMLSRKYK
+460 YIDMLSRKYR

-543 ILDKENYF
+543 ILDEENHL

-559 IFYVGLTR
+559 IFYVAITR
-567 ARDSLYILT
+567 AKNSLHLLS
-576 LKNRNNKKVYPS
+576 LKNRNKKKVEPS
-588 KFYTTSLDIL
+588 IFYKNSQEIIKNSLGSKL
-598 KNKPWALAQGFYI
+598 
-611 EILSNIPFK
+611 

>member
-101 KIYNKFNLVGE
+101 KIYNKYNLVGE
-112 IYKNINKKKMS
+112 IYKSINNKKMS
-123 KEDLNLFFQKVS
+123 KEDLNLFFQKIS
-135 FMKNSLLDISYLK
+135 FMKNSLLDISYLENI
-148 KVEISNAEKIYL
+148 EISNADRIYL

-175 DMQVYALELLND
+175 DMQVYALKLLED
-187 ESLLRSIKNKY
+187 KKLLKSIKNKY

-219 IVYPEN
+219 IVMPEN

-237 YSFRASDPTYLLNF
+237 YSFRASNPNYLLNF

-263 DTNYRSGKEIIK
+263 DTNYRSGEEIIK
-275 LASTF
+275 LAKNF
-280 IKQNKNRY
+280 IGQNKNRY

-375 SNDFNDVEI
+375 SNDFNNVEI

-400 IEKLIYKPVNE
+400 IEKLIYKPINE

-421 IEDFKKD
+421 IENFKKD
-428 ALFNIEKKLNHLRKL
+428 ALFNIEKKLKHLRKL

-448 ISFIYQS
+448 ISFIHQS
-455 LSYKD
+455 LSYKN

-559 IFYVGLTR
+559 IFYVAITR
-567 ARDSLYILT
+567 AKNNLHLLS
-576 LKNRNNKKVYPS
+576 LKNRNNKKVESSIFYKSSQEIIKNSLGS
-588 KFYTTSLDIL
+588 K
-598 KNKPWALAQGFYI
+598 
-611 EILSNIPFK
+611 

>member
-34 ERIKFLSEHIDSSK
+34 ERIKFLSEHTDSSK

-135 FMKNSLLDISYLK
+135 FMKNSLLDISYLE
-148 KVEISNAEKIYL
+148 KVEISNVEKIYL

-219 IVYPEN
+219 IVMPEN

-237 YSFRASDPTYLLNF
+237 YSFRASNPTYLLNF
-251 TKIYKDAKIMTL
+251 TKIYKDSKIMTL

-296 KNPSQIKIKSF
+296 NNPSQIKIKSF

-362 SKIFLDMINIINF
+362 SKIFLDMISIINF

-411 NIFDFFENSD
+411 NIFEFFENSD

-428 ALFNIEKKLNHLRKL
+428 ALFNIEKKLKHLRKL

-460 YIDMLSRKYK
+460 YIDILSRKYK

-543 ILDKENYF
+543 ILDEENYF

>member
-237 YSFRASDPTYLLNF
+237 YSFRAADPKYLLNF
-251 TKIYKDAKIMTL
+251 KEIYKDAKIISL
-263 DTNYRSGKEIIK
+263 DTNHRSGKKIIS
-275 LASTF
+275 LASYF
-280 IKQNKNRY
+280 IAQNKNRY
-288 KKDFKVNR
+288 KKTYKIGRDFDD
-296 KNPSQIKIKSF
+296 QIKLKEF
-307 KNFSKEYAY
+307 KNFTKQYDY
-316 ILENID
+316 ITENLD
-322 KNENTGILF
+322 NKKTGILF

-336 AISLISYLL
+336 AISLSSYLL
-345 ENNIDFS
+345 DKNIDFS
-352 INSKIMDFFE
+352 INSNILDFFE
-362 SKIFLDMINIINF
+362 SKIFTDMVNIINF
-375 SNDFNDVEI
+375 SEDFNNREI
-384 FSEIYY
+384 FNDIYY
-390 KISSYLSKDD
+390 KISTYLSKED
-400 IEKLIYKPVNE
+400 IDTLNHKAINE
-411 NIFDFFENSD
+411 NIFDFYENSD
-421 IEDFKKD
+421 IDDYKKD
-428 ALFNIEKKLNHLRKL
+428 ALFNIEKKLKHIRKL
-443 DIDKK
+443 DIEKK
-448 ISFIYQS
+448 ISFIYKS
-455 LSYKD
+455 LSYNS
-460 YIDMLSRKYK
+460 YINMKSRKYM

-479 IESLKYFTKSCENL
+479 IESLRYFTKSCKSL
-493 DQVYEKIKIIEKKS
+493 DEVYEKIKILEKKS
-507 KSLSENN
+507 KSLIKTN
-514 LKLST
+514 LSLTT

-528 DTVFVIDLIKNEFPI
+528 DKVFIIDLIKNEFPLI
-543 ILDKENYF
+543 VDEENYF

-598 KNKPWALAQGFYI
+598 KNKP
-611 EILSNIPFK
+611 

>member
-8 LQAAKHLDG
+8 LQAAKHLNG

-101 KIYNKFNLVGE
+101 KIYNKYNLVGE

-123 KEDLNLFFQKVS
+123 KEDLNLFFQKIS
-135 FMKNSLLDISYLK
+135 FMKNSLLDISYLENI
-148 KVEISNAEKIYL
+148 EISNADRIYL

-237 YSFRASDPTYLLNF
+237 YSFRAADPKYLLNF
-251 TKIYKDAKIMTL
+251 KEIYKDAKIISL
-263 DTNYRSGKEIIK
+263 DTNHRSGKKIIS
-275 LASTF
+275 LASYF
-280 IKQNKNRY
+280 IAQNKNRY
-288 KKDFKVNR
+288 KKTYKLSRDFDD
-296 KNPSQIKIKSF
+296 QIKLKEF
-307 KNFSKEYAY
+307 KNFTKQYDY
-316 ILENID
+316 ITENLD
-322 KNENTGILF
+322 NKKTGILF

-336 AISLISYLL
+336 AISLSSYLL
-345 ENNIDFS
+345 DKNIDFS
-352 INSKIMDFFE
+352 INSNILDFFE
-362 SKIFLDMINIINF
+362 SKIFTDMVNIINF
-375 SNDFNDVEI
+375 SEDFDNVEI
-384 FSEIYY
+384 FSDIYY
-390 KISSYLSKDD
+390 KISTYLSKDD
-400 IEKLIYKPVNE
+400 IESLSHKAINE
-411 NIFDFFENSD
+411 NVFEFYENRD
-421 IEDFKKD
+421 IEDYKKD
-428 ALFNIEKKLNHLRKL
+428 ALFNIEKKLKHLRKL
-443 DIDKK
+443 KLEKK
-448 ISFIYQS
+448 ISFIYKS
-455 LSYKD
+455 LSYNS
-460 YIDMLSRKYK
+460 YINMKSRKYM

-479 IESLKYFTKSCENL
+479 IESLRYFTKSCKSL
-493 DQVYEKIKIIEKKS
+493 DEVYEKIKILEKKS
-507 KSLSENN
+507 KSLVKTN
-514 LKLST
+514 LSLST

-528 DTVFVIDLIKNEFPI
+528 DKVFIIDLIKNEFPLI
-543 ILDKENYF
+543 MDEENYF

-576 LKNRNNKKVYPS
+576 LKNRNNKKVSPS

-598 KNKPWALAQGFYI
+598 KNKPWAL
-611 EILSNIPFK
+611 

>member
-101 KIYNKFNLVGE
+101 KIYNKYNLVGE

-123 KEDLNLFFQKVS
+123 KEDLNLFFQKIS
-135 FMKNSLLDISYLK
+135 FMKNSLLDISYLEN
-148 KVEISNAEKIYL
+148 VEISNADRIYL

-237 YSFRASDPTYLLNF
+237 YSFRAADPKYLLNF
-251 TKIYKDAKIMTL
+251 KEIYKDAKIISL
-263 DTNYRSGKEIIK
+263 DTNHRSGKKIIS
-275 LASTF
+275 LASYF
-280 IKQNKNRY
+280 IAQNKNRY
-288 KKDFKVNR
+288 KKTYKLSRDFDD
-296 KNPSQIKIKSF
+296 QIKLKEF
-307 KNFSKEYAY
+307 KNFTKQYDY
-316 ILENID
+316 ITENLD
-322 KNENTGILF
+322 NKKTGILF

-336 AISLISYLL
+336 AISLSSYLL
-345 ENNIDFS
+345 DKNIDFS
-352 INSKIMDFFE
+352 INSNILDFFE
-362 SKIFLDMINIINF
+362 SKIFTDMVNIINF
-375 SNDFNDVEI
+375 SEDFDNVEI
-384 FSEIYY
+384 FSDIYY
-390 KISSYLSKDD
+390 KISTYLSKDD
-400 IEKLIYKPVNE
+400 IESLSHKAINE
-411 NIFDFFENSD
+411 NVFEFYENRD
-421 IEDFKKD
+421 IEDYKKD
-428 ALFNIEKKLNHLRKL
+428 ALFNIEKKLKHLRKL
-443 DIDKK
+443 KLEKK
-448 ISFIYQS
+448 ISFIYKS
-455 LSYKD
+455 LSYNS
-460 YIDMLSRKYK
+460 YINMKSRKYM

-479 IESLKYFTKSCENL
+479 IESLRYFTKSCKSL
-493 DQVYEKIKIIEKKS
+493 DEVYEKIKILEKKS
-507 KSLSENN
+507 KSLIKTN
-514 LKLST
+514 LSLTT

-528 DTVFVIDLIKNEFPI
+528 DKVFIIDLIKNEFPLI
-543 ILDKENYF
+543 MDEENYF

-588 KFYTTSLDIL
+588 KFYTISLDIL
-598 KNKPWALAQGFYI
+598 KNKP
-611 EILSNIPFK
+611 